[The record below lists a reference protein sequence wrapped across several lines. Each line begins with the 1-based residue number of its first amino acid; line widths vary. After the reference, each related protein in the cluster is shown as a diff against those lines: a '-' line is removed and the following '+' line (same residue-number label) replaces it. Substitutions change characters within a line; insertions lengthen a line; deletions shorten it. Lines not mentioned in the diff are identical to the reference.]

1 MKSTRS
7 WMVPFLQLFGIVHG
21 NGLSPFATS
30 INTPGPGE
38 LSALFEQFFKNPKQ
52 NRRGRVIALDGNDL
66 ESEDEE
72 ELF

>member
-1 MKSTRS
+1 MDV
-7 WMVPFLQLFGIVHG
+7 VPFLQLFGIVHG

-30 INTPGPGE
+30 INTPCPSE
-38 LSALFEQFFKNPKQ
+38 LSAMIEQFFKKPKWDQ
-52 NRRGRVIALDGNDL
+52 PGRGIALDGVDS